1 MAAISI
7 TAQQDWHS
15 VDDFIKPSVQDKLF
29 TRILAV
35 LFVVYLL
42 LAVIVPSLEQVKIAR
57 EIKERPPAHLAKILL
72 KEKQLPPPKKPKIE
86 PKKEPLKKVKKQPV
100 KSKKKAI
107 KQTVQQIKEQ
117 AKTTANN
124 TGLATMKDE
133 LFAMREAFDIAP
145 TTAVKLKKSSNEA
158 TKIKRKL
165 LAAETT
171 KQSEK
176 LAQSS
181 LRTTVASDKL
191 STKSTEHVRLG
202 EKEILA
208 NNQLEQEESLTPTLG
223 QRSEMAIRRTL
234 EAHKARLYSL
244 YNRAL
249 RKDPLLQGKVLFEIE
264 IQPSGKISHVSIK
277 SSALNNAKLE
287 RQLTLI
293 LGRIKFPHEDVAAMM
308 TIWAIEFLPS

>member
-1 MAAISI
+1 MAAISM

-15 VDDFIKPSVQDKLF
+15 VDDFIKPNVQDKLF
-29 TRILAV
+29 TRILAI
-35 LFVVYLL
+35 LFVIYLL
-42 LAVIVPSLEQVKIAR
+42 LGVVVPSLEQVKIAR
-57 EIKERPPAHLAKILL
+57 EIKERPPAQLAKILL
-72 KEKQLPPPKKPKIE
+72 KEKQLPPPKKPKVK
-86 PKKEPLKKVKKQPV
+86 PKKESLKKVKKQVDKP
-100 KSKKKAI
+100 KKKPI

-133 LFAMREAFDIAP
+133 LFAMREAFEVTPA
-145 TTAVKLKKSSNEA
+145 TATKLNKITNKA

-165 LAAETT
+165 LAAETA
-171 KQSEK
+171 KQSAQ
-176 LAQSS
+176 LAQST
-181 LRTTVASDKL
+181 LKNTVSSDKL
-191 STKSTEHVRLG
+191 STKNTEQVRLG
-202 EKEILA
+202 KEEVIA
-208 NNQLEQEESLTPTLG
+208 NNNVIKEESLTPTLG

-249 RKDPLLQGKVLFEIE
+249 RKDPLLQGKVLFEIK
-264 IQPSGKISHVSIK
+264 IQPNGKISHVNIK

-293 LGRIKFPHEDVAAMM
+293 LGRIKFPNEDVAAMT